1 MGNILHEYIK
11 NYDDF
16 LFTIKLLT
24 SNTSKLLRK
33 TFEDASIINYSN
45 ETLLKYLFK
54 QRNKEIKKINKY
66 SDVLNVEI
74 NNYQIEIIEED
85 LNNLLHFIKNEHFE
99 DNENKELKEGN
110 GKYLTQYFNAINISI
125 WIAFYNSKIEELK
138 GVSIV
143 GNQINTFNDLV
154 FNNEISETFF
164 NYIVENWLK
173 EEPNKVTALRFV
185 FSEMWYKTLEKE
197 TPYKIISSQPY
208 FAREYWN
215 KNYLNLL
222 ELHPKNPKLKK
233 DNFTDYYHKRFAY
246 FLTEFQG
253 G

>member
-99 DNENKELKEGN
+99 DN
-110 GKYLTQYFNAINISI
+110 
-125 WIAFYNSKIEELK
+125 
-138 GVSIV
+138 
-143 GNQINTFNDLV
+143 
-154 FNNEISETFF
+154 
-164 NYIVENWLK
+164 
-173 EEPNKVTALRFV
+173 
-185 FSEMWYKTLEKE
+185 
-197 TPYKIISSQPY
+197 
-208 FAREYWN
+208 
-215 KNYLNLL
+215 
-222 ELHPKNPKLKK
+222 
-233 DNFTDYYHKRFAY
+233 
-246 FLTEFQG
+246 
-253 G
+253 